1 MHLKISLDLTALTN
15 THFSTNFYF
24 EFNNISSNIE
34 NWYDPEENVTALE
47 FYNGTSTKT
56 MYVFVDGAT
65 IPTYD
70 QRDDLYELADVR
82 DQPIIFEC
90 DIPERQYDRLY
101 EFYKLGIIDII
112 PSADKTV
119 MLAFRLNSDRDHVN
133 KDLKLVT
140 IIEGSFKAP
149 LGVKSFELD
158 VISYDIDNSY
168 NYVYIPRLKRY
179 YYVSTPQ
186 LVTNSYTKLILQED
200 VLLTWRE
207 LIKSQSAF
215 VTRYSGSTEKGL
227 VDVRFPLEDKLTTE
241 YIMPTPSASSLVN
254 TTLSAELSSTVFKIL
269 VSTVTDDLSYKHDV
283 SKPTGTTLPSFTSLQ
298 ARNERN
304 AFITYEQLSY
314 LIDAC
319 LADDNITTFINS
331 VILLPFDPSTPY
343 TGASTDG
350 YISYFVQAKDK
361 FLCDDGLFHAT
372 GHFPPD
378 VNIVSCKGT
387 TADACPYFIVADF
400 TLSSTNAF
408 NSYLDYEPYSV
419 WEIYVPFVGWI
430 KLNAQQ
436 CLNDRILVYY
446 TLDYKSGMGTAYIY
460 NYTKSKLLWS
470 SNCQFG
476 IKLDLTSTNAIEIT
490 RQKQA
495 NELNMILGLVASAVS
510 VGVGIATENPVAVVG
525 GVLSASKTIASAVNS
540 NNMLFERAQTSF
552 GTSEG
557 IFHSPFSVEVRRTYH
572 APIITIDDSVY
583 LSLQGKPYNKYMSL
597 TTLVGYAEIG
607 DIHFDPK
614 GENIYNVEIDE
625 IVALLKNG
633 VIF

>member
-1 MHLKISLDLTALTN
+1 MHVKIKLDLTQLDLVS
-15 THFSTNFYF
+15 FSSNFYLNF
-24 EFNNISSNIE
+24 DNITHLD
-34 NWYDPEENVTALE
+34 NWHDPEENVTALE
-47 FYNGTSTKT
+47 FYRGTLNRKT
-56 MYVFVDGAT
+56 IYVFLDGST
-65 IPTYD
+65 EPDYY
-70 QRDDLYELADVR
+70 QEDDLYELAEVR
-82 DQPIIFEC
+82 EEPLEFEC
-90 DIPERQYDRLY
+90 DIRTTQLDKFYDFCKY
-101 EFYKLGIIDII
+101 GIIEVI
-112 PSADKTV
+112 PTENKT
-119 MLAFRLNSDRDHVN
+119 LFFAFRLNSDRDHLE
-133 KDLKLVT
+133 KDIKLID
-140 IIEGSFKAP
+140 IIEGDFKAP
-149 LGVKSFELD
+149 LGIKNIDLD
-158 VISYDIDNSY
+158 VYNYDIDNSY
-168 NYVYIPRLKRY
+168 NYVFFPRLKRF
-179 YYVSTPQ
+179 YYVSNIV
-186 LVTNSYTKLILQED
+186 LMTNKYTRLQLQED
-200 VLLTWRE
+200 VLMTWRE
-207 LIKSQSAF
+207 LIKGQSAF
-215 VTRYSGSTEKGL
+215 VTRYTGSTEKGL

-241 YIMPTPSASSLVN
+241 YITPTPSASSLVN
-254 TTLSAELSSTVFKIL
+254 TTLSAELASTVFKIL

-283 SKPTGTTLPSFTSLQ
+283 SKPTGTTLPAFTSLQ

-350 YISYFVQAKDK
+350 YLNYFVQAKDK
-361 FLCDDGLFHAT
+361 YLCDDGRFHAT
-372 GHFPPD
+372 GSFPSG
-378 VNIVSCKGT
+378 VSIVSCKGT

-400 TLSSTNAF
+400 TLGSTNAF
-408 NSYLDYEPYSV
+408 NSYLDYEPYSI
-419 WEIYVPFVGWI
+419 WEVYVPFVGWV

-525 GVLSASKTIASAVNS
+525 GVLSASKTIASTVNS

-557 IFHSPFSVEVRRTYH
+557 VFHSPFSVEVRRTYH

-583 LSLQGKPYNKYMSL
+583 LGLQGKPYNKYMAL
-597 TTLVGYAEIG
+597 TTLAGYAEIG
-607 DIHFDPK
+607 DIHFDAK
-614 GENIYNVEIDE
+614 GNNIYNAEIDE
-625 IVALLKNG
+625 IVGLLKGG